1 MKVITKTKRFL
12 LREFEVA
19 DVDALFELD
28 SDLQI
33 HRLIT
38 KGTLEEQIDSM
49 LKEKM
54 KLANLSVST
63 DENWI
68 GDLTNS
74 ELRELVQIKCFE

>member
-1 MKVITKTKRFL
+1 
-12 LREFEVA
+12 
-19 DVDALFELD
+19 
-28 SDLQI
+28 
-33 HRLIT
+33 LIT